1 MSDETSDRRMVPE
14 PAAGWPEGSLTERE
28 ARDLQFDREDATA
41 VWVLDHD
48 EATRTAILGPD
59 PPEDAVIDVVV
70 ETDER
75 FEMYSYTHHDSTT
88 QWVTYGE
95 ERKETEGAA
104 RMRDT
109 LDSYRLLVG
118 DTDLE

>member
-1 MSDETSDRRMVPE
+1 MSDETSKRMEPE
-14 PAAGWPEGSLTERE
+14 PAEGWPEGSLTERE

-48 EATRTAILGPD
+48 DATRVAILGPD
-59 PPEDAVIDVVV
+59 PPDDAVIDIVV

-75 FEMYSYTHHDSTT
+75 FEMYSYTRHDSTT
-88 QWVTYGE
+88 QWVTYGA
-95 ERKETEGAA
+95 ERKGTEGGTA
-104 RMRDT
+104 MRDT

-118 DTDLE
+118 DSDVE